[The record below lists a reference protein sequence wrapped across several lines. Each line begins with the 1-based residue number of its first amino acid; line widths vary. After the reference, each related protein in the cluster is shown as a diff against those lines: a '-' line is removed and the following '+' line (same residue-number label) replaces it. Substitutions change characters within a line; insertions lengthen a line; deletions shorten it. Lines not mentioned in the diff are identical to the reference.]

1 MSMRQKGIKN
11 VNKNDRS
18 GPEAPNTTHSG
29 LRWMNSRKSG
39 NLALLMKPQPEH
51 YTTLKRP
58 WTFRFKK
65 LSGLYLCWCHYIF
78 FPPTRKSGQQ
88 QWIKLCVSVNSS
100 IHHDRSWGNDACN
113 FSVLTFYKLHILCWF
128 EGWDCVWFR
137 VTGFICFYQ
146 NLYTC
151 TMEIKILYTLQM
163 MN

>member
-78 FPPTRKSGQQ
+78 FPPRGNLDSNNESSFVCLSTHQSIMTDPGGMMHVISLFWHFINYTYCVGLRGGIVFDSGLQASFAST
-88 QWIKLCVSVNSS
+88 K
-100 IHHDRSWGNDACN
+100 
-113 FSVLTFYKLHILCWF
+113 
-128 EGWDCVWFR
+128 
-137 VTGFICFYQ
+137 
-146 NLYTC
+146 TC
-151 TMEIKILYTLQM
+151 TLAQWK
-163 MN
+163 